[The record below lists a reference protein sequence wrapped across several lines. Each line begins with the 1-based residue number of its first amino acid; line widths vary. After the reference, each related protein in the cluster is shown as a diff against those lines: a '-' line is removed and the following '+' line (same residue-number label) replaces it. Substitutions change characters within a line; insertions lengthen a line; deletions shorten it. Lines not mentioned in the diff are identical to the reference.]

1 MSELPRTKKSSR
13 SGSFHFR
20 ARVPAFGIVS
30 RVRELSRVT
39 LQVFLDAH
47 PQTGDNI
54 KMITDEVSQIQEV
67 SRTGKLALGG
77 RGGVFRTF
85 TPRRKQHSALLCLS
99 TGEILLK
106 VSQRADGSQAEQ

>member
-1 MSELPRTKKSSR
+1 MSELPRTKKSKSSR
-13 SGSFHFR
+13 SASLFR

-67 SRTGKLALGG
+67 SR
-77 RGGVFRTF
+77 
-85 TPRRKQHSALLCLS
+85 SAS
-99 TGEILLK
+99 
-106 VSQRADGSQAEQ
+106 